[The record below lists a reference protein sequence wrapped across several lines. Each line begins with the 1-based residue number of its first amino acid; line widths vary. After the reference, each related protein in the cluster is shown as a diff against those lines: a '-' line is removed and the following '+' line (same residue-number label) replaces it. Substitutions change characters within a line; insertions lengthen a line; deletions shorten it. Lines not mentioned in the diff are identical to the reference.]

1 MGLIR
6 KGYFDIWGITVL
18 TTEQWSNRQDPY
30 QVKYSHSSTLLHI
43 FGSFVTFVQIFFWQK
58 NAAVPRRSDFKWMR
72 HRKRKERVTVNPRKK
87 NASGNVTGL
96 GVKARTTT
104 KKERKRRK
112 KEKGE
117 RDQKKKIKK
126 HREILPCSNTI
137 LIQLTDTRITG
148 H

>member
-1 MGLIR
+1 
-6 KGYFDIWGITVL
+6 
-18 TTEQWSNRQDPY
+18 
-30 QVKYSHSSTLLHI
+30 
-43 FGSFVTFVQIFFWQK
+43 
-58 NAAVPRRSDFKWMR
+58 MR

-112 KEKGE
+112 KESKGRE
-117 RDQKKKIKK
+117 RDQKKEIKK

-137 LIQLTDTRITG
+137 LIQLTDTRITD
-148 H
+148 HKVPA